1 MKTKLDIRLYELSDI
16 PKRNKMIKRLANKK
30 ITTLRYPYMYEVRDM
45 IAKRKKKIILS
56 TEQVRMIVKGE

>member
-16 PKRNKMIKRLANKK
+16 PKRNKMIRELANKK
-30 ITTLRYPYMYEVRDM
+30 ITTLRLPYMYEVRDM
-45 IAKRKKKIILS
+45 IAKKGIELS

>member
-1 MKTKLDIRLYELSDI
+1 MKDIYKIKLDQALEA
-16 PKRNKMIKRLANKK
+16 RNKLIKRLANKK

-45 IAKRKKKIILS
+45 IAKKGITLS

>member
-1 MKTKLDIRLYELSDI
+1 MTTQQRNEL
-16 PKRNKMIKRLANKK
+16 IKRLANKK

-45 IAKRKKKIILS
+45 IAKKGIKLS

>member
-1 MKTKLDIRLYELSDI
+1 MKTKLDIKLYELSDI
-16 PKRNKMIKRLANKK
+16 RKRNKMIRQLAKTK

-45 IAKRKKKIILS
+45 IAKKGITLS